1 MNRTIDIKL
10 NKTQHFLDF
19 CCLSNQFYC
28 SVGSWSKTETLQIF
42 QKLSFSQ
49 YWEVNI
55 RGETDTFSAQSALYL
70 SPFSSSIHNHSIM
83 CRLKTLGS
91 SIAQWAG
98 NAKLLLST
106 DFCIFPGSPELM
118 MGGEDIL
125 LMLLCPLRCSK
136 PASACIGNTI
146 LGWTREINRKR
157 MQSLQS
163 FLGSQICMHSPVTER
178 GALELAAQ
186 EPTCCSSSW
195 WIEVKSYAGPRLIT
209 STSSLREEYFAKVRF
224 TKVYYQSD
232 LKRT

>member
-1 MNRTIDIKL
+1 MNRTIGNKL

-91 SIAQWAG
+91 SISQWAG
-98 NAKLLLST
+98 NAKLLL
-106 DFCIFPGSPELM
+106 FRGI
-118 MGGEDIL
+118 INYVKL
-125 LMLLCPLRCSK
+125 LMEKYHLDFIQLIHYINSIFTLLK
-136 PASACIGNTI
+136 T
-146 LGWTREINRKR
+146 
-157 MQSLQS
+157 
-163 FLGSQICMHSPVTER
+163 
-178 GALELAAQ
+178 
-186 EPTCCSSSW
+186 
-195 WIEVKSYAGPRLIT
+195 
-209 STSSLREEYFAKVRF
+209 TSS
-224 TKVYYQSD
+224 TNVYVNLLD
-232 LKRT
+232 TL